1 MFWIFYDNKNCC
13 VYVLIYGEML
23 KDINQLFYVY
33 FKEKYRFY
41 ILLGFFGD
49 VNKLIIM
56 MIFVVMNNS
65 IMLKYR

>member
-1 MFWIFYDNKNCC
+1 
-13 VYVLIYGEML
+13 ML
-23 KDINQLFYVY
+23 KDIYQLFYDY